1 VLVQEIKT
9 FIQLTDGYEEHS
21 DVSGDN
27 AFLRRALKKYYQ
39 QEGLPTC
46 DDINEMIFFRNPQ
59 YPGGFIP
66 KGKTNI
72 MSHIQTAFL
81 RFGLVMDGTGQD
93 VDGVRDG
100 KCWRF
105 AWLSFAFRF
114 MCLTQPVMTE
124 SLLFGSYF

>member
-1 VLVQEIKT
+1 MQAIKN
-9 FIQLTDGYEEHS
+9 FLQLTDGYEVHS
-21 DVSGDN
+21 EVSGDN
-27 AFLRRALKKYYQ
+27 AFLGRALRRYYE
-39 QEGLPTC
+39 QEGLEVC
-46 DDINEMIFFRNPQ
+46 DDINEMIFVRNPQ
-59 YPGGFIP
+59 YPDGFIP

-93 VDGVRDG
+93 GVRDG

-105 AWLSFAFRF
+105 AWLCFAFRF

>member
-1 VLVQEIKT
+1 MQEIKT

-21 DVSGDN
+21 EVSGDN
-27 AFLRRALKKYYQ
+27 AFLRRALRRYYE
-39 QEGLPTC
+39 QEGLEVC
-46 DDINEMIFFRNPQ
+46 DDINEMIFVRNPQ
-59 YPGGFIP
+59 YPDGFVP

-72 MSHIQTAFL
+72 LSHIQSAFL
-81 RFGLVMDGTGQD
+81 CFGLVMDGTGQ
-93 VDGVRDG
+93 DGVRDG

-105 AWLSFAFRF
+105 AWLCFAFRF

>member
-1 VLVQEIKT
+1 MQEIKT

-21 DVSGDN
+21 EVSGEN
-27 AFLRRALKKYYQ
+27 AFLVRGLKKYYQ

-66 KGKTNI
+66 KGETNI

-93 VDGVRDG
+93 GVRDG

-105 AWLSFAFRF
+105 AWLCFAFRF
-114 MCLTQPVMTE
+114 MCSTPPVLTE
-124 SLLFGSYF
+124 SLLFGSCL

>member
-1 VLVQEIKT
+1 MQEIKT

-21 DVSGDN
+21 EVSGDN
-27 AFLRRALKKYYQ
+27 AFLRRALRRYYE
-39 QEGLPTC
+39 QEGLEVC
-46 DDINEMIFFRNPQ
+46 DDNNEMIFVRNPQ

-81 RFGLVMDGTGQD
+81 CFGLVMDGTGQ
-93 VDGVRDG
+93 DGVRDG

-105 AWLSFAFRF
+105 AWLCFAFRF

>member
-1 VLVQEIKT
+1 MQEIKA

-21 DVSGDN
+21 EVSGAK
-27 AFLRRALKKYYQ
+27 AFLVRGLQKYYE
-39 QEGLPTC
+39 QEGLEVC

-93 VDGVRDG
+93 GVRDG

-105 AWLSFAFRF
+105 AWLCFAFRL
-114 MCLTQPVMTE
+114 MCSTQPVLTE
-124 SLLFGSYF
+124 SLLFGSCL

>member
-1 VLVQEIKT
+1 VLVQAIKN
-9 FIQLTDGYEEHS
+9 FLQLTDGYEVHS
-21 DVSGDN
+21 EVSGDN
-27 AFLRRALKKYYQ
+27 AFLGRALRRYYE
-39 QEGLPTC
+39 QEGLEVC
-46 DDINEMIFFRNPQ
+46 DDINEMIFVRNPQ

-93 VDGVRDG
+93 GVRDG

-105 AWLSFAFRF
+105 AWLCFAFRF

>member
-21 DVSGDN
+21 GVSGAK
-27 AFLRRALKKYYQ
+27 AFLVRGLKKYYE
-39 QEGLPTC
+39 QEGLEVC

-59 YPGGFIP
+59 YPDGFIP

-93 VDGVRDG
+93 GVRDG

-105 AWLSFAFRF
+105 AWLCFAFRF

>member
-1 VLVQEIKT
+1 MQEIKT

-21 DVSGDN
+21 EVSGEN
-27 AFLRRALKKYYQ
+27 AFLRRALRRYYE
-39 QEGLPTC
+39 QEGLGVC

-72 MSHIQTAFL
+72 KSHIQTAFL
-81 RFGLVMDGTGQD
+81 CFGLVMDGTGLE
-93 VDGVRDG
+93 GVRDG

-105 AWLSFAFRF
+105 AWLCFAFRF
-114 MCLTQPVMTE
+114 MCSTQPVLTE
-124 SLLFGSYF
+124 SLLFGSCF